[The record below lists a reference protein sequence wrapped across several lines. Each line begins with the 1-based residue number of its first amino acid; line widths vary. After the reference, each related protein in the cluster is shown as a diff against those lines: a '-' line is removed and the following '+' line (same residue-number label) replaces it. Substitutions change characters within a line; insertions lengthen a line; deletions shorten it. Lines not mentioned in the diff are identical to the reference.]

1 MAQEISLAISVGSFG
16 LVVGFLSGYA
26 VRAYLSLRHRKLEKY
41 NGGVVTTGVPFGD
54 VSECASGVNQYL
66 RRRPGRAVAEP
77 VLKGRSQ
84 RRTSLGSPR

>member
-1 MAQEISLAISVGSFG
+1 MAHEISLVISVGSFG

-26 VRAYLSLRHRKLEKY
+26 LRAYLSLRHRKLRKHNASIDY
-41 NGGVVTTGVPFGD
+41 SVPFGD
-54 VSECASGVNQYL
+54 ISECASGVNQYL